1 MALGNLS
8 IDYSERLYNALL
20 SLYPVH
26 FRVRFA
32 PEMVQLFRDCAHDAL
47 EKGQVAVLVVFWLRV
62 MRDLFVSVVRER
74 GRGWMSPLNAEHPLV
89 GIIDLLLIPSMVV
102 ANLVAL
108 GPILTLLFR
117 GNGSLP
123 PEEFLATSGFFS
135 LAIGTL
141 SVVASLLAT
150 KLRPTVRVCIKLS
163 AGE

>member
-8 IDYSERLYNALL
+8 IDYAERLYNALL

-26 FRVRFA
+26 FRVRFG

-47 EKGQVAVLVVFWLRV
+47 EKGQVAVLVAFWLRV
-62 MRDLFVSVVRER
+62 MRDLFISVVRER
-74 GRGWMSPLNAEHPLV
+74 GRDWMNPLNAEHPLA
-89 GIIDLLLIPSMVV
+89 GIIDLLLIPSMVI
-102 ANLVAL
+102 ANLLAL

-123 PEEFLATSGFFS
+123 TEEFLATSGFFS
-135 LAIGTL
+135 LAIGAL
-141 SVVASLLAT
+141 SVVTSLIVT
-150 KLRPTVRVCIKLS
+150 KLRPTVRLCVKLS